1 MPPVLRDA
9 IRVTR
14 DLDIPFL
21 WIDALC
27 ILQDDHSDW
36 EQQCA
41 EMHNIYGSAQ
51 VTLCAAN
58 SRSCN
63 DGFLQQKSSCVR
75 LPFQSYLAPDMASS
89 FLVQHIGHLSGR
101 SNPPWDSSNES
112 WLLLSTDLR
121 KTLWNERGWVFQEN
135 QLSTRKL
142 IFGQCSIYFVCD
154 HTEHARGKDV
164 TFDDL
169 EPHIGKVLPET
180 DSKAVYAAWNSS
192 ILYCYSSYDAS
203 TFSQVT
209 DVLPGLA
216 GLARLFGGRLK
227 DVYYAGHWERDL
239 YRNLSW
245 YNYSSSTGSH
255 PMQPAALMIPSW
267 SRLAKG
273 YTESYVYDY
282 PLNWLDLRSE
292 INVPRARVTTVG
304 DNPFG
309 ALEECRLW
317 IRGYTLDMNRSEV
330 HVSAE
335 PRLIRGVGQFHLV
348 LHGRCFGHLEFDWQ
362 AGHDDPKTKCP
373 SKEDVRELKLLL
385 LGSFKY
391 SASEVILQD
400 EESEGLRIHSKQDS
414 APQSK
419 SGDASESQEHSEQGC
434 EKSRSHEQRGDKET
448 SILGDDDSQHRQC
461 EISKRRGY
469 GLIISPTGNDGEF
482 RRVGLVQAMLSS
494 NSNECKPHG
503 EGYLEELQ
511 SLAQVE
517 TVQLV

>member
-63 DGFLQQKSSCVR
+63 DGFLQQKIPCVR
-75 LPFQSYLAPDMASS
+75 LPFQSYRAPDMAGS
-89 FLVQHIGHLSGR
+89 FLVQHVDPVWGS
-101 SNPPWDSSNES
+101 SFDSER
-112 WLLLSTDLR
+112 LR
-121 KTLWNERGWVFQEN
+121 HIDVDKSLWNERGWVFQEN
-135 QLSTRKL
+135 KLSTRKL
-142 IFGQCSIYFVCD
+142 MFGRCAVYFVCGHME
-154 HTEHARGKDV
+154 HTRGKDV
-164 TFDDL
+164 SPFGL
-169 EPHIGKVLPET
+169 EPHISDDLVEL
-180 DSKAVYAAWNSS
+180 DSQVIHAAWDRD
-192 ILYCYSSYDAS
+192 ILFSYSKYGAS
-203 TFSQVT
+203 TFSYAQ
-209 DVLPGLA
+209 DVLPGLS

-227 DVYYAGHWERDL
+227 DVYYSGHWGRNL
-239 YRNLSW
+239 YRSLSW
-245 YNYSSSTGSH
+245 CAPNRISH
-255 PMQPAALMIPSW
+255 PERPAALMIPSW

-273 YTESYVYDY
+273 YTESYAYNY
-282 PLNWLDLRSE
+282 SLNWIDLRSE
-292 INVPRARVTTVG
+292 INVPRARVTTFG
-304 DNPFG
+304 DNPLG
-309 ALEECRLW
+309 ALKECRLW

-335 PRLIRGVGQFHLV
+335 PRPTPGKGRWHLV
-348 LHGRCFGHLEFDWQ
+348 LHGRCFGHLGFDWQ
-362 AGHDDPKTKCP
+362 AGHDDPNMTCP

-391 SASEVILQD
+391 STSEGTSEDEGSEEFSFQSNQD
-400 EESEGLRIHSKQDS
+400 SAAENNSSDESEG
-414 APQSK
+414 
-419 SGDASESQEHSEQGC
+419 QEHIEEGC
-434 EKSRSHEQRGDKET
+434 EKSNSHEHASDEEI
-448 SILGDDDSQHRQC
+448 SILGDDDSDHRQSR
-461 EISKRRGY
+461 IIRRGY

-482 RRVGLVQAMLSS
+482 RRVGLVYAIPRVY
-494 NSNECKPHG
+494 ECMPHG
-503 EGYLEELQ
+503 EGDLEDLQ
-511 SLAQVE
+511 SFAQVE